1 MANYGDVFSGLGCI
15 PGEYY
20 IEIDKSV
27 KPVQHQPR
35 RVAVSL
41 KSELRKKIAELEQRQ
56 VMAKVTR
63 STDWISSMIAVRK
76 PTGKL
81 KRPYTV
87 KFGVEF
93 QQGNTGHG
101 RTVQPV

>member
-56 VMAKVTR
+56 LVIAKVQ
-63 STDWISSMIAVRK
+63 D
-76 PTGKL
+76 L
-81 KRPYTV
+81 Y
-87 KFGVEF
+87 
-93 QQGNTGHG
+93 
-101 RTVQPV
+101 